1 MTSFFL
7 GWDKEIL
14 RKNVIYECACYF
26 FFFFFF
32 FLFYSWRSFQQ
43 QVWSFPF
50 DTGNCFFPM
59 LDFARTLGFSHSK
72 LGISLVLGIPEVLGY
87 RIWGPLSWNYWE
99 ILCIYCVSPQ
109 TCLFIKYIGR
119 AFLIYHSSDVIAIA
133 YVYFLLSFQYFFA
146 CYLDL
151 LRIIYMLFPSV
162 KRLFPNFG
170 SNLSKLSNL
179 HSSLNQQKTNGFV

>member
-1 MTSFFL
+1 MLPIIYCLCLSYFYSDLILSKCPSCIFQETSNILFVNLLWQVFFL
-7 GWDKEIL
+7 AET
-14 RKNVIYECACYF
+14 RKSSGKTWFMNVLVNF

-32 FLFYSWRSFQQ
+32 FSFIAEGHSSNKFEIFLSTQGI
-43 QVWSFPF
+43 VFSL
-50 DTGNCFFPM
+50 C
-59 LDFARTLGFSHSK
+59 LIFARTLGFSHSK

-133 YVYFLLSFQYFFA
+133 YMYFLLFSIFF
-146 CYLDL
+146 CL
-151 LRIIYMLFPSV
+151 LF
-162 KRLFPNFG
+162 RLA
-170 SNLSKLSNL
+170 
-179 HSSLNQQKTNGFV
+179 

>member
-26 FFFFFF
+26 FY
-32 FLFYSWRSFQQ
+32 FLFFY
-43 QVWSFPF
+43 
-50 DTGNCFFPM
+50 FFTFIAEGHSSNKFEVF
-59 LDFARTLGFSHSK
+59 LLTQGIVFSLCLIFARTLGFSHSK
-72 LGISLVLGIPEVLGY
+72 SGISLILGIPEVLGY

-133 YVYFLLSFQYFFA
+133 YMYFLLFSVFF
-146 CYLDL
+146 CL
-151 LRIIYMLFPSV
+151 LF
-162 KRLFPNFG
+162 RLA
-170 SNLSKLSNL
+170 
-179 HSSLNQQKTNGFV
+179 